1 VGGGGARVTAVLVAP
16 GALEPGAVVRVA
28 EAEAHHLRVR
38 RAAAGEAVRLLDGA
52 GGVGEGT
59 LAGAGAGWTVQVTA
73 LRRVAPPPPL
83 VLAVGAGDRE
93 RFAVVIEKAAE
104 LGATAVVPLETERSR
119 NVSGR
124 VRPAHL
130 ERLRQRGLEALKQC
144 GGAWAPSLAA
154 PVALEEF
161 LESASGIRWLADGE
175 GGGVPPLGPDD
186 AVTVAIGP
194 EGGFTPAERSAILA
208 AGFVAVRLGA
218 RVLRFET
225 AAVAAAMAVHLRR
238 GTLEAE

>member
-16 GALEPGAVVRVA
+16 GTLEPGAVVELDA
-28 EAEAHHLRVR
+28 AEAHHLRVR
-38 RAAAGEAVRLLDGA
+38 RAAAGEVVRLLDGA
-52 GGVGEGT
+52 GGIGEGT
-59 LAGAGAGWTVQVTA
+59 LAGGGTGWRAQVMA
-73 LRRVAPPPPL
+73 VRRVAPPPPL

-93 RFAVVIEKAAE
+93 RFALVVEKAAE

-119 NVSGR
+119 NVAGR
-124 VRPAHL
+124 VRPAHA

-144 GGAWAPSLAA
+144 GGAWAPYLSA
-154 PVALEEF
+154 PVGLEEF
-161 LESASGIRWLADGE
+161 LGSASGVRWLADAE
-175 GGGVPPLGPDD
+175 GGGVPALAADD

-194 EGGFTPAERSAILA
+194 EGGFTPGERSAILA

-225 AAVAAAMAVHLRR
+225 AAVAAATAVHLRR
-238 GTLEAE
+238 GSLEAE